1 MKKEGKFIFVFF
13 IIYFSCLGFIS
24 SENQI
29 TSTLVEVSQE
39 TDAYA
44 PIVKVPEDNQLEAIF
59 NSSILDLMKVRV
71 NVNEDISESP
81 ILVTKIDET
90 TLDLRTLIGKMYQS
104 FEIQIP
110 EISSENIINTTIEFK
125 ISKVWFEENNI
136 TVHFKEGRYWLVE
149 ENVVGN
155 IKLYKNS
162 EDFQNWISL
171 DTNFFGGDKTSYYFS
186 AYSSGFSTFAIFF
199 NKYDCLPNS
208 IRCEENKA
216 QICLGDSTWLVT
228 ETCSNGCIEGKC
240 KNLFFKSDEFFTI
253 LITLILGAVAI
264 VLIFLFNKFKK
275 K

>member
-1 MKKEGKFIFVFF
+1 MKKEEKFIFVFF
-13 IIYFSCLGFIS
+13 IICFSCLGFIG

-29 TSTLVEVSQE
+29 TSTLVEISQE
-39 TDAYA
+39 IDAYA
-44 PIVKVPEDNQLEAIF
+44 PIVKVSEDNQLEARF
-59 NSSILDLMKVRV
+59 NSSILNLIRV
-71 NVNEDISESP
+71 TINVKEDISESP

-90 TLDLRTLIGKMYQS
+90 ANLITPLGKRYQT

-110 EISSENIINTTIEFK
+110 EINSESIINTTIEFK
-125 ISKVWFEENNI
+125 IDKAWFEENKI

-149 ENVVGN
+149 EDIVGD

-162 EDFQNWISL
+162 EDSQNWIPL
-171 DTNFFGGDKTSYYFS
+171 DTNFFGVDKEFYYFS

-208 IRCEENKA
+208 IRCEGNQA

-228 ETCSNGCIEGKC
+228 ETCSSGCMDGKC
-240 KNLFFKSDEFFTI
+240 ENLFFKSDEFFTI
-253 LITLILGAVAI
+253 LITLILGTTAI